1 MKSKREAWL
10 LSIALSTQSN
20 QVDGVATR
28 RFEEYFLGK
37 QFGLLA
43 MASELNLFE
52 MDFDDTVEAGLVA
65 NYDGKRAVASSKS
78 YAVEV
83 ANQINVGGKIDLNSK
98 STAESVGTNNEEEL
112 TNILNFSSA
121 ITDQVLAEAEAYGL
135 STHQESDWDPE
146 LLTLNPDGLLKVTAG
161 EGANL
166 RIEADASSQSDLN
179 EIKIDTTAQAIGW
192 SDAEF
197 SSDSEEGLS
206 IEAVANSL
214 GIDDGSNNIL
224 NTNSLATAIDGNE
237 ITTLTIT
244 SNVDADALAT
254 ALLSGASDSSI
265 IETLQAHSIGID
277 RTDINLVGEGFVESD
292 AYSSVNIEIIDAG
305 ELSSEDLQGY
315 DNSVI
320 LLDEG
325 GSSTLIAHNQVAIDE
340 AASNVTDVD
349 ENIGGVQISQSTSA
363 SSYGIQ
369 GTTIFGDGDGS
380 NVIDAEAIIEA
391 DFSNWAGFTG
401 AELDEFVAMGLNETN
416 IILGKG
422 ADIVRGNAVQDIN
435 LSDDF
440 DQDLESDNT
449 LAKTLSQSAGI
460 NNSAINTGAGDD
472 LVEGRISG
480 EGIHLDTSRGIVDS
494 YINTSTGDDEINGSV
509 INSVLHG
516 GSGNDRIEMESAEGS
531 IVDAGSGDD
540 RIAIANESKS
550 MQLFGGTGED
560 VIIGGDGDDMISGGV
575 GSDVLRGGA
584 GADRFVFDVS
594 SFGRGTDI
602 VSDFNVSEGD
612 ALELSAALTGINRGA
627 EPIFITASMAEGV
640 NNDAA
645 MIYDTLENIQGQ
657 QATSIKMAYAHDIE
671 SVMFDQDGDWT
682 QGSDVLAVVRQT
694 DGSSDLDPSDIKIV

>member
-1 MKSKREAWL
+1 
-10 LSIALSTQSN
+10 
-20 QVDGVATR
+20 
-28 RFEEYFLGK
+28 
-37 QFGLLA
+37 

-52 MDFDDTVEAGLVA
+52 MDFEDTAEAGLVA
-65 NYDGKRAVASSKS
+65 SHDVKRAVASSKS
-78 YAVEV
+78 YAVEM
-83 ANQINVGGKIDLNSK
+83 ANQIDVGGKIDLESK
-98 STAESVGTNNEEEL
+98 SSAEAVGTKNDEQL
-112 TNILNFSSA
+112 TDILNFSSA
-121 ITDQVLAEAEAYGL
+121 RTDQVLAEAEAYGL

-146 LLTLNPDGLLKVTAG
+146 LLTLNPDGLLKATAG
-161 EGANL
+161 QGATL

-179 EIKIDTTAQAIGW
+179 EINIDTSAQAIGW
-192 SDAEF
+192 SDADF
-197 SSDSEEGLS
+197 TTNSEEGLNV
-206 IEAVANSL
+206 EAVASSL
-214 GIDDGSNNIL
+214 GIDNGANNIL
-224 NTNSLATAIDGNE
+224 NTDSLATAIDGNDGNE
-237 ITTLTIT
+237 TTTLTIT
-244 SNVDADALAT
+244 SNVEADALAT
-254 ALLSGASDSSI
+254 AQLSGVSDSSI
-265 IETLQAHSIGID
+265 IESLQAHSIGIND
-277 RTDINLVGEGFVESD
+277 TDINLIGEGFVQSD
-292 AYSSVNIEIIDAG
+292 SYSSVNIKLVDAA
-305 ELSSEDLQGY
+305 ELGSEDLQGY
-315 DNSVI
+315 DNTVI

-325 GSSTLIAHNQVAIDE
+325 GSSTLTAHNQIAIDE
-340 AASNVTDVD
+340 AKSNSTGLEDDIEVI
-349 ENIGGVQISQSTSA
+349 EIGGITSA

-380 NVIDAEAIIEA
+380 NIIDAEAVIEA
-391 DFSNWAGFTG
+391 DFTNWAGFTG

-422 ADIVRGNAVQDIN
+422 ADIVRGEAVQDVN
-435 LSDDF
+435 LSDNF
-440 DQDLESDNT
+440 DQTIETDNS

-460 NNSAINTGAGDD
+460 NNSAINTGAGND
-472 LVEGRISG
+472 LVEGKVSG

-494 YINTSTGDDEINGSV
+494 YINTSTGDDQINGSV

-516 GSGNDRIEMESAEGS
+516 GSGDDRIEMERAEGS

-560 VIIGGDGDDMISGGV
+560 VIIGGNGNDMISGGV

-602 VSDFNVSEGD
+602 VSDFNASEGD

-694 DGSSDLDPSDIKIV
+694 DGSSDLDPSDIKIVQRQQEFVY

>member
-1 MKSKREAWL
+1 
-10 LSIALSTQSN
+10 
-20 QVDGVATR
+20 
-28 RFEEYFLGK
+28 
-37 QFGLLA
+37 

-52 MDFDDTVEAGLVA
+52 MDFEDTAEAGLVA
-65 NYDGKRAVASSKS
+65 NHEGKRSVASSKS
-78 YAVEV
+78 YAVEM
-83 ANQINVGGKIDLNSK
+83 ANQIDVGGKIHLDSK
-98 STAESVGTNNEEEL
+98 SSAEAVGTKNDEQL
-112 TNILNFSSA
+112 TDILNFSSA
-121 ITDQVLAEAEAYGL
+121 RTEQVLAEAEAYGL

-146 LLTLNPDGLLKVTAG
+146 LLSLNPDGLLKATAG
-161 EGANL
+161 QGATL
-166 RIEADASSQSDLN
+166 RIEADASSQSDLS
-179 EIKIDTTAQAIGW
+179 EINIDTRAQAIGW
-192 SDAEF
+192 SDADF
-197 SSDSEEGLS
+197 TTDSEEGLNV
-206 IEAVANSL
+206 EAVASSL
-214 GIDDGSNNIL
+214 GIDDGANNIL
-224 NTNSLATAIDGNE
+224 NTNSLATAIDGDE
-237 ITTLTIT
+237 TTILTIT

-254 ALLSGASDSSI
+254 AQLSGESDSSI
-265 IETLQAHSIGID
+265 IESLQAHSIGINK
-277 RTDINLVGEGFVESD
+277 TDINLIGEGFVKSD
-292 AYSSVNIEIIDAG
+292 AYSSLNIEIIDAA

-315 DNSVI
+315 DNTLI
-320 LLDEG
+320 LLDED
-325 GSSTLIAHNQVAIDE
+325 GSSTLLAHNQVAIDE
-340 AASNVTDVD
+340 TTSNASGIDNHITDI
-349 ENIGGVQISQSTSA
+349 EIGQSTNA

-380 NVIDAEAIIEA
+380 NVIDAEAVIEA

-401 AELDEFVAMGLNETN
+401 SELDEFVAMGLNETN

-422 ADIVRGNAVQDIN
+422 ADIVRGEAVQDVN
-435 LSDDF
+435 LSNTF
-440 DQDLESDNT
+440 DQDIETDAHLV
-449 LAKTLSQSAGI
+449 KTLSQSAGI

-472 LVEGRISG
+472 LVEGKISG
-480 EGIHLDTSRGIVDS
+480 KGIHLDTSRGIVDS

-509 INSVLHG
+509 VNSVLHG
-516 GSGNDRIEMESAEGS
+516 GSGNDRIEMDSAEGS

-560 VIIGGDGDDMISGGV
+560 VIIGGNGNDMISGGV

-602 VSDFNVSEGD
+602 VSDFNASEGD